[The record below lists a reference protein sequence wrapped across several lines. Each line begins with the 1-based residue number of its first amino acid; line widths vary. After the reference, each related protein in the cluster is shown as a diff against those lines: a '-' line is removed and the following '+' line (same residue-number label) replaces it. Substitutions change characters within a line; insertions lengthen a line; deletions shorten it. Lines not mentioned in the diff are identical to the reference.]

1 MFCQN
6 CGEKMESKDQ
16 KFCASCGSEV
26 TGAPQTPPLKAEEDQ
41 VSSPVKSVPVYESK
55 TIKAGGPGPHS
66 KKTLAFAIVS
76 LILGGVGFAFGGIF
90 FMRMLNPYSY
100 YYSPYYS
107 FGFIGLIVG
116 GILNVTGLI
125 FGILSRTN
133 CSKARK
139 FEPVNT
145 LEKVGSVF
153 AIFGIIINSIP
164 VVVLLVMLI
173 ILLISYIMYMTMYS
187 MYY

>member
-6 CGEKMESKDQ
+6 CGEKVEKLDQ
-16 KFCASCGSEV
+16 KFCASCGSV
-26 TGAPQTPPLKAEEDQ
+26 ISSTPDAPQAPQLKVEENQ

-55 TIKAGGPGPHS
+55 TLTVGGPGPHS
-66 KKTLAFAIVS
+66 KKCFAFAIVS
-76 LILGGVGFAFGGIF
+76 LALAGVGFAFGATN
-90 FMRMLNPYSY
+90 FMRFLMPY
-100 YYSPYYS
+100 YYYPYYS

-116 GILNVTGLI
+116 VILNITGLI

-153 AIFGIIINSIP
+153 AVFGIVINSIP
-164 VVVLLVMLI
+164 VVVVLVMLI
-173 ILLISYIMYMTMYS
+173 IMLIGLVMSFPF
-187 MYY
+187 YYL